1 MPYFKFTNVSEP
13 LLAGPKSAKAKR
25 SQIVTVNVENELF
38 MLDAYKHQVITSSFF
53 YELLKPFI
61 KAGDNA
67 DDIINNRTIII
78 ELSRQSTDEYNRA
91 VRRLC
96 AELFQRK
103 RFNIPLE
110 KLSFSARL
118 KRFFSCQ

>member
-1 MPYFKFTNVSEP
+1 MPYFKFSNVSEE
-13 LLAGPKSAKAKR
+13 LLAGQKSAREKR
-25 SQIVTVNVENELF
+25 NAIVTTTDRHDIF
-38 MLDAYKHQVITSSFF
+38 ILDAYKSQLITSSFF

-61 KAGDNA
+61 KAGDSA

-78 ELSRQSTDEYNRA
+78 ELSFQSTDEYSRA

-96 AELFQRK
+96 TELFQRE

-110 KLSFSARL
+110 KLSFAARL
-118 KRFFSCQ
+118 KRFFS

>member
-1 MPYFKFTNVSEP
+1 MPYFKFSNLSEDLLSGRVKAQVS
-13 LLAGPKSAKAKR
+13 KNK
-25 SQIVTVNVENELF
+25 IVTNTDRNDLF
-38 MLDAYKHQVITSSFF
+38 ILDAYKRQVITSSFF

-67 DDIINNRTIII
+67 EDIINNRTIIV
-78 ELSRQSTDEYNRA
+78 ELSSQSTEEYSRA

-96 AELFQRK
+96 TELFQRE

-110 KLSFSARL
+110 KLSFSARV
-118 KRFFSCQ
+118 KRFFT

>member
-1 MPYFKFTNVSEP
+1 MPYFKFSNLSEDLLSGRVKAQVS
-13 LLAGPKSAKAKR
+13 KNK
-25 SQIVTVNVENELF
+25 IVTNTDRNDLF
-38 MLDAYKHQVITSSFF
+38 ILDAYKRQVITSSFF

-67 DDIINNRTIII
+67 EDIINNRTIIV
-78 ELSRQSTDEYNRA
+78 ELSSQSTEEYSRA

-96 AELFQRK
+96 TELFQRE

-110 KLSFSARL
+110 KLSFSARV

>member
-1 MPYFKFTNVSEP
+1 MPYFKFSNVSEE
-13 LLAGPKSAKAKR
+13 LLAGPKSAREKR
-25 SQIVTVNVENELF
+25 NAIVTTTDRHDIF
-38 MLDAYKHQVITSSFF
+38 ILDAYKSQLITSSFF

-61 KAGDNA
+61 KVGDSA

-78 ELSRQSTDEYNRA
+78 ELSFQSTDEYSRA

-96 AELFQRK
+96 TELFQRE

-110 KLSFSARL
+110 KLSFAARL
-118 KRFFSCQ
+118 KRFFS